1 MKKFCKF
8 GIGIAAAIFVYMWFM
23 WNVIPSGMTP
33 WGKLDPV
40 DPNGGGVKFFT
51 TLLPFVVAFGAG
63 VVGQAVGW
71 LVYGIYSGLYF
82 IAHSWVDRV
91 ERKPVAR

>member
-8 GIGIAAAIFVYMWFM
+8 GIGIAVAIFVYVWFM
-23 WNVIPSGMTP
+23 WNLIPDGMTP
-33 WGKLDPV
+33 FGQLSPANPED
-40 DPNGGGVKFFT
+40 GGSRFIV

-71 LVYGIYSGLYF
+71 LVYGIYSFLYF
-82 IAHSWVDRV
+82 LAHSWVDIR
-91 ERKPVAR
+91 ERKHIVR